1 MGIKER
7 KEREKSR
14 RRDQILDA
22 AIELTGQQGFERTT
36 MDEIAEKAELSK
48 GTLYLYYKDKSS
60 LYQAIKKRA
69 LQSLHQDFLTVLQQD
84 KPGAMLVKE
93 MISSFL
99 DMIQKNVTFTKA
111 IMLYR
116 GSESSDSDQQ
126 SSIAEKCLNI
136 ENDVNMLMVKAIQI
150 GVQDGS
156 ITTKLDP
163 KLLALQIGFQ
173 MRGLLQ
179 FYILDN
185 KNMGV
190 KIFKEQKLTL
200 GELMDQFLNIHL
212 SHVEKP

>member
-22 AIELTGQQGFERTT
+22 AIDLTGQQGFERTT

>member
-7 KEREKSR
+7 KEREKNR
-14 RRDQILDA
+14 RRDQILSA
-22 AIELTGQQGFERTT
+22 AIELTGQQGFEKTT

-48 GTLYLYYKDKSS
+48 GTLYLYYKDKFS

-69 LQSLHQDFLTVLQQD
+69 LLSLHQEFLTVLQQD
-84 KPGAMLVKE
+84 KSGALLVKE
-93 MISSFL
+93 MISTFL
-99 DMIQKNVTFTKA
+99 KMIQENVTFTKA
-111 IMLYR
+111 ILLYR
-116 GSESSDSDQQ
+116 GSETSDSDRE

-150 GVQDGS
+150 GMQDGS
-156 ITTKLDP
+156 ITTNLDP

-185 KNMGV
+185 NNLGI

-200 GELMDQFLNIHL
+200 GDLMDQFLDIHL

>member
-7 KEREKSR
+7 KEREKSH

-22 AIELTGQQGFERTT
+22 AIELTGQQGFEKTT

-60 LYQAIKKRA
+60 LYQAIKKKA
-69 LQSLHQDFLTVLQQD
+69 LQSLHQDFLNVLQQD

-116 GSESSDSDQQ
+116 GSDSSDSDQQ

-185 KNMGV
+185 KNMGI

>member
-22 AIELTGQQGFERTT
+22 AIELTGQQGFEKTT

-212 SHVEKP
+212 SHIEKP

>member
-14 RRDQILDA
+14 RRDQILDT

-99 DMIQKNVTFTKA
+99 DMIQKNITFTKA

-190 KIFKEQKLTL
+190 KIFKEQNLTL

-212 SHVEKP
+212 NHVEKP